1 MSKIKFNFD
10 QLNDYYILM
19 GGLDFQF
26 NLVEALHREPET
38 YLSDYLD
45 KFLQE
50 TELRRALPKQLR
62 SGTLKQSEIH
72 SWTVLPTLRNMAL
85 VKWSN

>member
-1 MSKIKFNFD
+1 MFKLKFNSD

-50 TELRRALPKQLR
+50 TDCKDCRKNN
-62 SGTLKQSEIH
+62 K
-72 SWTVLPTLRNMAL
+72 
-85 VKWSN
+85 